1 MKKYLSAAAAAVTL
15 VLAGCVSYSYTG
27 EKAPAGN
34 AEVRVFT
41 DSAKIGFPYQVLG
54 KAVVSGSY
62 QQVSRD
68 RMIAKLKSEAQ
79 KCGADAVLIVEQQ
92 VLPEDMIRTGRQTG
106 FFTAFDYDDTNRS
119 WGELHRDV
127 DMTYGSIGKDPKKNA
142 GPGIAD
148 YKRIIRAEFLR
159 RTADAKLP
167 ADEAA
172 PGAENS
178 GKAPAK
184 AGEDVS
190 GKADAPAPEKAPAKA
205 GEDVSGKADVPALE
219 KAPAKTGEDVS
230 GKGDAPAAK

>member
-27 EKAPAGN
+27 EKAAPGN
-34 AEVRVFT
+34 VEAQVYT
-41 DSAKIGFPYQVLG
+41 DSAKIDFPYQVLG
-54 KAVVSGSY
+54 KAMVSGSY

-106 FFTAFDYDDTNRS
+106 FFSAFDYDDTSRS

-127 DMTYGSIGKDPKKNA
+127 DMTYGSIGKDPKKNPA
-142 GPGIAD
+142 PGIAD

-159 RTADAKLP
+159 RTDGVQLP
-167 ADEAA
+167 A
-172 PGAENS
+172 
-178 GKAPAK
+178 
-184 AGEDVS
+184 GE
-190 GKADAPAPEKAPAKA
+190 PAPEKAPAKVA
-205 GEDVSGKADVPALE
+205 PE
-219 KAPAKTGEDVS
+219 KAPAKPAAESPV
-230 GKGDAPAAK
+230 KGTPPAAK

>member
-1 MKKYLSAAAAAVTL
+1 MKKFLSAAAAAVTL
-15 VLAGCVSYSYTG
+15 ILAGCVSYSYTG

-34 AEVRVFT
+34 AEAQVFT
-41 DSAKIGFPYQVLG
+41 DSAKIDFPYQVLG

-127 DMTYGSIGKDPKKNA
+127 DMTYGSIGKNA
-142 GPGIAD
+142 GNNAAPGIAD

-159 RTADAKLP
+159 RTDGVQLP
-167 ADEAA
+167 AEA
-172 PGAENS
+172 S
-178 GKAPAK
+178 
-184 AGEDVS
+184 
-190 GKADAPAPEKAPAKA
+190 APEKVPAKVA
-205 GEDVSGKADVPALE
+205 AESPR
-219 KAPAKTGEDVS
+219 
-230 GKGDAPAAK
+230 KGDAPAAK

>member
-1 MKKYLSAAAAAVTL
+1 MKRFLSAVAAVLTL
-15 VLAGCVSYSYTG
+15 FLAGCVSYSYTG

-34 AEVRVFT
+34 AEAQVFT
-41 DSAKIGFPYQVLG
+41 DSAKIDFPYQVLG

-106 FFTAFDYDDTNRS
+106 FFSAFDYDDTSRS

-159 RTADAKLP
+159 RTDGVRSPAEADA
-167 ADEAA
+167 
-172 PGAENS
+172 S

-184 AGEDVS
+184 
-190 GKADAPAPEKAPAKA
+190 PAAEPP
-205 GEDVSGKADVPALE
+205 V
-219 KAPAKTGEDVS
+219 
-230 GKGDAPAAK
+230 KGTPPAAK

>member
-1 MKKYLSAAAAAVTL
+1 MKKYLSAVAAVMTL
-15 VLAGCVSYSYTG
+15 FLAGCVSYSYTG
-27 EKAPAGN
+27 EKAPAGS
-34 AEVRVFT
+34 AEAQVFT
-41 DSAKIGFPYQVLG
+41 DSAKIDFPYQVLG

-127 DMTYGSIGKDPKKNA
+127 DMTYGSIGKNAGNNA

-159 RTADAKLP
+159 RTDGVQLP
-167 ADEAA
+167 AEA
-172 PGAENS
+172 S
-178 GKAPAK
+178 
-184 AGEDVS
+184 
-190 GKADAPAPEKAPAKA
+190 APEKAPAK
-205 GEDVSGKADVPALE
+205 PAAE
-219 KAPAKTGEDVS
+219 SPR
-230 GKGDAPAAK
+230 KGDAPAAK

>member
-15 VLAGCVSYSYTG
+15 ILAGCVSYSYTG
-27 EKAPAGN
+27 EKAAPGN
-34 AEVRVFT
+34 AEAYVYT
-41 DSAKIGFPYQVLG
+41 DSAKIDFPYQVLG

-142 GPGIAD
+142 APGIAD

-159 RTADAKLP
+159 RTDGVQLP
-167 ADEAA
+167 A
-172 PGAENS
+172 AE
-178 GKAPAK
+178 
-184 AGEDVS
+184 
-190 GKADAPAPEKAPAKA
+190 PAPEKAPAKP
-205 GEDVSGKADVPALE
+205 VVKSPA
-219 KAPAKTGEDVS
+219 
-230 GKGDAPAAK
+230 KGDAPAAK

>member
-27 EKAPAGN
+27 EKAAPGN
-34 AEVRVFT
+34 VEAQVYT
-41 DSAKIGFPYQVLG
+41 DSAKIDFPYQVLG
-54 KAVVSGSY
+54 KAMVSGSY

-106 FFTAFDYDDTNRS
+106 FFSAFDYDDTSRS

-127 DMTYGSIGKDPKKNA
+127 DMTYGSIGKDPKKNPA
-142 GPGIAD
+142 PGIAD

-159 RTADAKLP
+159 RTNGVQLP
-167 ADEAA
+167 AEEAA
-172 PGAENS
+172 SGKAAPEKVAP

-184 AGEDVS
+184 
-190 GKADAPAPEKAPAKA
+190 PAAEPP
-205 GEDVSGKADVPALE
+205 V
-219 KAPAKTGEDVS
+219 
-230 GKGDAPAAK
+230 KGDASAAK

>member
-15 VLAGCVSYSYTG
+15 VLVGCVSYSYTG
-27 EKAPAGN
+27 EKAPA
-34 AEVRVFT
+34 ASTEAQVYT
-41 DSAKIGFPYQVLG
+41 DSAKIDFPYQVLG

-142 GPGIAD
+142 APGIAD

-159 RTADAKLP
+159 RTDGVQLP
-167 ADEAA
+167 A
-172 PGAENS
+172 AE
-178 GKAPAK
+178 
-184 AGEDVS
+184 
-190 GKADAPAPEKAPAKA
+190 PAPEKAPAKP
-205 GEDVSGKADVPALE
+205 VVKSPA
-219 KAPAKTGEDVS
+219 
-230 GKGDAPAAK
+230 KGDAPAAK

>member
-15 VLAGCVSYSYTG
+15 ILAGCVSYSYTG

-34 AEVRVFT
+34 AEAQVFT
-41 DSAKIGFPYQVLG
+41 DSAKIDFPYQVLG

-92 VLPEDMIRTGRQTG
+92 VLPEDLIRTGRQTG
-106 FFTAFDYDDTNRS
+106 FFSAFDYDDTSRS

-127 DMTYGSIGKDPKKNA
+127 DMTYGSIGKDPKPNA

-159 RTADAKLP
+159 RTAGVQLP
-167 ADEAA
+167 AGEAA
-172 PGAENS
+172 PEAAAPEKAPAS

-184 AGEDVS
+184 
-190 GKADAPAPEKAPAKA
+190 PAAESPRKE
-205 GEDVSGKADVPALE
+205 
-219 KAPAKTGEDVS
+219 
-230 GKGDAPAAK
+230 DAPAAK

>member
-1 MKKYLSAAAAAVTL
+1 MKKYLFAAAAAVTL
-15 VLAGCVSYSYTG
+15 ILVGCVSYSYTG

-34 AEVRVFT
+34 AEVQVFT

-106 FFTAFDYDDTNRS
+106 FFSAFDYDDTSRS

-127 DMTYGSIGKDPKKNA
+127 DMTYGSIGKDPKKNPA
-142 GPGIAD
+142 PGIAD

-159 RTADAKLP
+159 RTDAVQLP
-167 ADEAA
+167 PEA
-172 PGAENS
+172 PDSEES
-178 GKAPAK
+178 T
-184 AGEDVS
+184 
-190 GKADAPAPEKAPAKA
+190 PEKAPAKPAA
-205 GEDVSGKADVPALE
+205 G
-219 KAPAKTGEDVS
+219 AP
-230 GKGDAPAAK
+230 GKGDAPAVR

>member
-1 MKKYLSAAAAAVTL
+1 MKKHLSAAAAAVTL
-15 VLAGCVSYSYTG
+15 ILAGCVSYSYTG

-92 VLPEDMIRTGRQTG
+92 VLTEDMIRTGRQTG

-127 DMTYGSIGKDPKKNA
+127 DMNFGSIGRDPKPNA

-159 RTADAKLP
+159 RTADVKLP
-167 ADEAA
+167 PDGPAPKGDEA
-172 PGAENS
+172 
-178 GKAPAK
+178 GKAPAGS
-184 AGEDVS
+184 A
-190 GKADAPAPEKAPAKA
+190 
-205 GEDVSGKADVPALE
+205 
-219 KAPAKTGEDVS
+219 EDVS
-230 GKGDAPAAK
+230 GKGASSAPGKVPAGSAEDLSGKGSAPAAK